1 MTEGG
6 MICVVLPGWNLP
18 AGYTVGSSDLLL
30 RLNPAYPDVCAD
42 MWWFSP
48 AVVRA
53 DATPIPATE
62 SQETYLGRSW
72 HRWSRHFN
80 PGQWMAGVDGIES
93 YLALV
98 AKEPRRCGEGVA

>member
-30 RLNPAYPDVCAD
+30 RLNPAYPDVCPD
-42 MWWFSP
+42 MWWFSA

-72 HRWSRHFN
+72 QRWST
-80 PGQWMAGVDGIES
+80 PGIDDATFLWVTDDPTLTVRSPPVGQETG
-93 YLALV
+93 
-98 AKEPRRCGEGVA
+98 